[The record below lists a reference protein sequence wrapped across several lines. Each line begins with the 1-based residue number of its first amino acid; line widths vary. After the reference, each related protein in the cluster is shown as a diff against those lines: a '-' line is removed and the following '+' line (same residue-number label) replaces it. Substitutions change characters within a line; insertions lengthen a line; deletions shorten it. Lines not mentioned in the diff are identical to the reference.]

1 MEEPDYKTIGINIKI
16 KRIRQGISQAKL
28 AKLLGVS
35 AAHLC
40 NIENGKVG
48 APSLKVYLKICYAL
62 NMNPTDLFSDIE
74 NEPPFNDEDYNFI
87 D

>member
-1 MEEPDYKTIGINIKI
+1 MEEPNYKTIGINIKI

-40 NIENGKVG
+40 NIENGK
-48 APSLKVYLKICYAL
+48 AKISLKMLYKLTGFFKCSL
-62 NMNPTDLFSDIE
+62 DDLLTV
-74 NEPPFNDEDYNFI
+74 
-87 D
+87 

>member
-1 MEEPDYKTIGINIKI
+1 MEEPNYKTIGINIKI

-40 NIENGKVG
+40 NIESGKVKI
-48 APSLKVYLKICYAL
+48 SLKMLCKLTGFFKCSL
-62 NMNPTDLFSDIE
+62 DDLLTV
-74 NEPPFNDEDYNFI
+74 
-87 D
+87 

>member
-40 NIENGKVG
+40 NIENGKVKI
-48 APSLKVYLKICYAL
+48 SLKMLSKLTGFFKCSL
-62 NMNPTDLFSDIE
+62 DDLLTV
-74 NEPPFNDEDYNFI
+74 
-87 D
+87 

>member
-40 NIENGKVG
+40 NIENGKVKINLKMLYKLTG
-48 APSLKVYLKICYAL
+48 FFKCSLD
-62 NMNPTDLFSDIE
+62 DLLTV
-74 NEPPFNDEDYNFI
+74 
-87 D
+87 

>member
-40 NIENGKVG
+40 NIAVSYTHLRAHE
-48 APSLKVYLKICYAL
+48 
-62 NMNPTDLFSDIE
+62 T
-74 NEPPFNDEDYNFI
+74 
-87 D
+87 

>member
-40 NIENGKVG
+40 NC
-48 APSLKVYLKICYAL
+48 LLY
-62 NMNPTDLFSDIE
+62 TSDAA
-74 NEPPFNDEDYNFI
+74 DE
-87 D
+87 

>member
-1 MEEPDYKTIGINIKI
+1 MEEPNYKTIGINIKI

-40 NIENGKVG
+40 NIENGKVKI
-48 APSLKVYLKICYAL
+48 SLKMLHKLTGFFKCSL
-62 NMNPTDLFSDIE
+62 DDLLTV
-74 NEPPFNDEDYNFI
+74 
-87 D
+87 

>member
-40 NIENGKVG
+40 KVKI
-48 APSLKVYLKICYAL
+48 SLKMLYKLTGFFKCSL
-62 NMNPTDLFSDIE
+62 DDLLTV
-74 NEPPFNDEDYNFI
+74 
-87 D
+87 

>member
-40 NIENGKVG
+40 NKENGKFKI
-48 APSLKVYLKICYAL
+48 SLKMLYKLTGFFKCSL
-62 NMNPTDLFSDIE
+62 DDLLTV
-74 NEPPFNDEDYNFI
+74 
-87 D
+87 

>member
-1 MEEPDYKTIGINIKI
+1 MEEPNYKTIGINIKI

-40 NIENGKVG
+40 NIENGKV
-48 APSLKVYLKICYAL
+48 KIPAA
-62 NMNPTDLFSDIE
+62 DLAVLAGFYQKSI
-74 NEPPFNDEDYNFI
+74 NEFYVERLDYNE
-87 D
+87 

>member
-40 NIENGKVG
+40 NIENGKVKIILKMLYKLTG
-48 APSLKVYLKICYAL
+48 FFKCSLD
-62 NMNPTDLFSDIE
+62 DLLTV
-74 NEPPFNDEDYNFI
+74 
-87 D
+87 

>member
-1 MEEPDYKTIGINIKI
+1 MEEPNYKTIGINIKI

-40 NIENGKVG
+40 NIEKGKVKI
-48 APSLKVYLKICYAL
+48 SLKMLYKLTGFFKCSL
-62 NMNPTDLFSDIE
+62 DDLLTV
-74 NEPPFNDEDYNFI
+74 
-87 D
+87 

>member
-40 NIENGKVG
+40 NIENGKVKI
-48 APSLKVYLKICYAL
+48 SLKMLYKLTGFFECSL
-62 NMNPTDLFSDIE
+62 DDLLIV
-74 NEPPFNDEDYNFI
+74 
-87 D
+87 

>member
-35 AAHLC
+35 AAYLC
-40 NIENGKVG
+40 NIENGKVKI
-48 APSLKVYLKICYAL
+48 SLKMLYKLTGFFKCSL
-62 NMNPTDLFSDIE
+62 DDLLTV
-74 NEPPFNDEDYNFI
+74 
-87 D
+87 

>member
-40 NIENGKVG
+40 NIENGKV
-48 APSLKVYLKICYAL
+48 KISL
-62 NMNPTDLFSDIE
+62 NMLYKLTGFFKCSLDDLLTV
-74 NEPPFNDEDYNFI
+74 
-87 D
+87 

>member
-1 MEEPDYKTIGINIKI
+1 MEEPNYKTIGINIKI

-40 NIENGKVG
+40 NIENGKVKI
-48 APSLKVYLKICYAL
+48 SLKKLYKLTGFFKCSL
-62 NMNPTDLFSDIE
+62 DDLLTV
-74 NEPPFNDEDYNFI
+74 
-87 D
+87 

>member
-1 MEEPDYKTIGINIKI
+1 MEEPNYKTIGINIKI

-40 NIENGKVG
+40 NIENGKVKI
-48 APSLKVYLKICYAL
+48 SLKMLYQ
-62 NMNPTDLFSDIE
+62 F
-74 NEPPFNDEDYNFI
+74 
-87 D
+87 

>member
-40 NIENGKVG
+40 NIENGKVKI
-48 APSLKVYLKICYAL
+48 SLKMLYKLTGFFKYVNKGIIFQKIVL
-62 NMNPTDLFSDIE
+62 NVKVK
-74 NEPPFNDEDYNFI
+74 
-87 D
+87 

>member
-40 NIENGKVG
+40 NIENGKVKI
-48 APSLKVYLKICYAL
+48 SLKMFCISLPVFL
-62 NMNPTDLFSDIE
+62 SVV
-74 NEPPFNDEDYNFI
+74 
-87 D
+87 

>member
-40 NIENGKVG
+40 NIENK
-48 APSLKVYLKICYAL
+48 P
-62 NMNPTDLFSDIE
+62 E
-74 NEPPFNDEDYNFI
+74 NVV
-87 D
+87 

>member
-1 MEEPDYKTIGINIKI
+1 MEEPNYKTIGINIKI

-40 NIENGKVG
+40 NIENGKVKI
-48 APSLKVYLKICYAL
+48 SLKML
-62 NMNPTDLFSDIE
+62 NKLTGFFKCSLDDLLTV
-74 NEPPFNDEDYNFI
+74 
-87 D
+87 

>member
-40 NIENGKVG
+40 NIENGKVKI
-48 APSLKVYLKICYAL
+48 SLKTLYKLTGFFKCSL
-62 NMNPTDLFSDIE
+62 DDLLTV
-74 NEPPFNDEDYNFI
+74 
-87 D
+87 

>member
-16 KRIRQGISQAKL
+16 KRKRQGISQAKL

-40 NIENGKVG
+40 NIENGKVKI
-48 APSLKVYLKICYAL
+48 SLKMLYKLTGFFKCSL
-62 NMNPTDLFSDIE
+62 DDLLTV
-74 NEPPFNDEDYNFI
+74 
-87 D
+87 

>member
-40 NIENGKVG
+40 NIKNGKVKI
-48 APSLKVYLKICYAL
+48 SLKMLYKLTGFFKCSL
-62 NMNPTDLFSDIE
+62 DDLLTV
-74 NEPPFNDEDYNFI
+74 
-87 D
+87 

>member
-40 NIENGKVG
+40 NIENGKVKI
-48 APSLKVYLKICYAL
+48 SLKTVSYTHLTL
-62 NMNPTDLFSDIE
+62 PTIA
-74 NEPPFNDEDYNFI
+74 
-87 D
+87 

>member
-1 MEEPDYKTIGINIKI
+1 MEEPNYKTIGINIKI

-40 NIENGKVG
+40 NKVKI
-48 APSLKVYLKICYAL
+48 SLKMLYKLTGFFKCSL
-62 NMNPTDLFSDIE
+62 DDLLTV
-74 NEPPFNDEDYNFI
+74 
-87 D
+87 

>member
-40 NIENGKVG
+40 NIENGKVKI
-48 APSLKVYLKICYAL
+48 SLIMLYKLTGFFKCSL
-62 NMNPTDLFSDIE
+62 DDLLTV
-74 NEPPFNDEDYNFI
+74 
-87 D
+87 

>member
-40 NIENGKVG
+40 
-48 APSLKVYLKICYAL
+48 PSNCSGSKEGWL
-62 NMNPTDLFSDIE
+62 
-74 NEPPFNDEDYNFI
+74 
-87 D
+87 